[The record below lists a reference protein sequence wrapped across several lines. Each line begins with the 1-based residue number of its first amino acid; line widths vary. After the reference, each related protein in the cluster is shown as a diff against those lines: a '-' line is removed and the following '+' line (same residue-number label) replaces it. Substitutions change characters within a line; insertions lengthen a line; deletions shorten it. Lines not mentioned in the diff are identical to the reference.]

1 MQVGRLLVAPLM
13 VGLVAPAG
21 AQARRGSVELRAG
34 AALGWTRTSVAGE
47 ASTDLGPLLTGQVGY
62 ALSTR
67 TDLTVDVAVQPFKAH
82 NPVADE
88 AFTAVYSLGG
98 LQVGLGA
105 SRRVYLRPEVAGLS
119 IVVGIRGVCLLGD
132 LPRGRP
138 RHWGR
143 NPRRPGT
150 RDRGRGICPLLG
162 SRRTV
167 YGASRPR
174 PQRGARWRSAESAL
188 NHSGSITHAFSW
200 RALTL
205 PAPPG
210 SCPRRGGDGSDDD
223 ATGTDGWRL

>member
-105 SRRVYLRPEVAGLS
+105 SRRVYLRPEVGLVFRSWSGSEVFVSSDTSLAGGLGIGGEIPVGRALGIVAEAFARFSGAEELSTALVGLGLS
-119 IVVGIRGVCLLGD
+119 VVPV
-132 LPRGRP
+132 
-138 RHWGR
+138 
-143 NPRRPGT
+143 
-150 RDRGRGICPLLG
+150 
-162 SRRTV
+162 
-167 YGASRPR
+167 
-174 PQRGARWRSAESAL
+174 GARQ
-188 NHSGSITHAFSW
+188 
-200 RALTL
+200 RAH
-205 PAPPG
+205 
-210 SCPRRGGDGSDDD
+210 
-223 ATGTDGWRL
+223 